1 VKVLENYV
9 NKINFLAR
17 FGLTRFIPLF
27 AVLYIP
33 TLILTTIIDPLI
45 AVLLSHFL
53 LGSFVTWILFK
64 EEERF
69 ENVRDDKLL
78 VVAFGYWMAFLWF
91 NLGIFFAYG
100 VLKMWD
106 RL

>member
-1 VKVLENYV
+1 VKAVENYV
-9 NKINFLAR
+9 DKINFLAR
-17 FGLTRFIPLF
+17 FGLTRFLPLF
-27 AVLYIP
+27 VVLYIP

-91 NLGIFFAYG
+91 NLGIFVAYG

-106 RL
+106 RV